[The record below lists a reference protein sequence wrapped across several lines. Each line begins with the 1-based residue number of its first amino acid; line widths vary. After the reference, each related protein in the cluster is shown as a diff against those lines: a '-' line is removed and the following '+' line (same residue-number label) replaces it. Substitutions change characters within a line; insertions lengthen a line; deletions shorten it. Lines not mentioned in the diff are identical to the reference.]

1 MGLAKTPTIRIIVC
15 LLVCTLILGSGI
27 YWSAIDQNPRV
38 LAELDCNAGKFVVLG
53 KVDGKIDVL
62 LESWSITL
70 WWKRSSPYWAC
81 YFLDYES
88 KRWTGVKIRQDKDHI
103 FVTKENATV
112 VDLNL
117 KDFVLLNMLRG
128 TTEQP
133 IALTQDSPLK
143 VEAREEISRDNK
155 SWRAAWQQFLSAGNR
170 QDE

>member
-1 MGLAKTPTIRIIVC
+1 MGLAKARTIPLVAC
-15 LLVCTLILGSGI
+15 LVVSTLILGSGI
-27 YWSAIDQNPRV
+27 YWCAIDQNPQV

-53 KVDGKIDVL
+53 KVNGKIDIL

-103 FVTKENATV
+103 LVTKEAATV
-112 VDLNL
+112 ADLDL
-117 KDFVLLNMLRG
+117 KGFILLNKLRA

-143 VEAREEISRDNK
+143 VEAGEEISRDSK
-155 SWRAAWQQFLSAGNR
+155 SWGAAWQQFLTGNR